1 MTNYQRHNYG
11 QAVPQMPPQSPMQ
24 RPGAPTMPSMPGVLG
39 RATPQQPP
47 LPPYP
52 SMQQAQQPQV
62 SPRGQYKLPVIP
74 GVAPRIYLP
83 RGTSLVVEGGGM
95 RGFYGAG
102 VLDAF
107 MDAGL
112 MFPYIAAVSAGSANV
127 LSYVSGQRGRNRLVI
142 EHLVND
148 SRYMSLRNLV
158 KKGSYFDFDFIF
170 KTVPQTYLFFDHQAF
185 ARTQTRLLT
194 GALDCRKGRTIWY
207 EKAWLEPDFL
217 PTIASCSMP
226 LLSQVVRYDERDL
239 LDGGILDPIPIEKS
253 IADKNHFHV
262 VILTQDASYHK
273 TATKLGPLFMMAYHR
288 RFPHLCWALEERHN
302 AYNRQVAR
310 AEQLEREGRAL
321 VIRPQ
326 EPLGISRTE
335 SNPRKLLPLYDQG
348 HADGAAAV
356 VRLRQLFR
364 LPY

>member
-11 QAVPQMPPQSPMQ
+11 QTVPQMPQQSPMQ
-24 RPGAPTMPSMPGVLG
+24 QPAVPQAPAMQRPKQPA
-39 RATPQQPP
+39 QPP
-47 LPPYP
+47 HPP
-52 SMQQAQQPQV
+52 MQQLQRPQMV
-62 SPRGQYKLPVIP
+62 SSGQFKLPLIP
-74 GVAPRIYLP
+74 SVAPRIYLP

-127 LSYVSGQRGRNRLVI
+127 LSYISGQRGRNRLVV

-148 SRYMSLRNLV
+148 SRYMSMRNFI

-170 KTVPQTYLFFDHQAF
+170 KTVPQEYLFFDHQSF

-207 EKAWLEPDFL
+207 EKAWLEPDFM
-217 PTIASCSMP
+217 PTIASCSIP

-253 IADKNHFHV
+253 IADRNHFHV

-321 VIRPQ
+321 IIRPR
-326 EPLGISRTE
+326 EPLHISRVE
-335 SNPRKLLPLYDQG
+335 SNPQKLLPLYDQG
-348 HADGAAAV
+348 HADGTTAV

>member
-1 MTNYQRHNYG
+1 MPPVAPQPPLQGPAIRPQQSPQNSYSSVQHPPIQHPLTQHLSVWHPPVQHPPVQLPQEL
-11 QAVPQMPPQSPMQ
+11 QAVPQ
-24 RPGAPTMPSMPGVLG
+24 
-39 RATPQQPP
+39 
-47 LPPYP
+47 
-52 SMQQAQQPQV
+52 
-62 SPRGQYKLPVIP
+62 GQYKLPVIP

-83 RGTSLVVEGGGM
+83 QRTSLVVEGGGT

-112 MFPYIAAVSAGSANV
+112 MFPYIAAVSAGAANV
-127 LSYVSGQRGRNRLVI
+127 LSYVSGQRGRNRLVV
-142 EHLVND
+142 EHMVND
-148 SRYMSLRNLV
+148 PRYMSMRNLV
-158 KKGSYFDFDFIF
+158 QKRSYFDFDFIF
-170 KTVPQTYLFFDHQAF
+170 KTVPKEYLYFDHQTF

-194 GALDCRKGRTIWY
+194 GVLDCRKGRTIWY
-207 EKAWLEPDFL
+207 DKAWLEPDFI
-217 PTIASCSMP
+217 PTIASCSIP

-262 VILTQDASYHK
+262 VILTQDAGYQK
-273 TATKLGPLFMMAYHR
+273 TETKMGPLFMMAYHR

-321 VIRPQ
+321 LIRPR
-326 EPLGISRTE
+326 EALNISRTE
-335 SNPRKLLPLYDQG
+335 SNPQKLLPLYDQG

-356 VRLRQLFR
+356 VKLRQLFR
-364 LPY
+364 LP